1 MYLNPKE
8 LSKESLELNS
18 KLRLFQI
25 YKNLK
30 QVSLKSDTYFHVYE
44 EIFNR
49 YVGKK
54 ITFVEI
60 GVLQGG
66 SLYMWR
72 EYFGNSARIIGIDLN
87 PKAKKLE
94 KDGFEIFIGSQADE
108 NFWNEFFIKVGKI
121 DILLDDGGHENDQQ
135 IIALNKTIPN
145 INDDGLIVVEDTH
158 TSYLK
163 KFGNPSKYS
172 FINYSKYIIDVIN
185 SRFPTTEIKKNN
197 DFRNKIYS
205 ISFFE
210 SMVILKIDTK
220 KSIVTSLVKNSNN
233 DNKDI
238 FDLRT
243 TDYFPKISNYINNN
257 IPILHKLPI
266 IKKIVR
272 KLFFTH
278 NFIIKIINYFKLKK
292 YFK

>member
-30 QVSLKSDTYFHVYE
+30 QVSLKSDTYFPVYE
-44 EIFNR
+44 EIFNK
-49 YVGKK
+49 YVEKK

-66 SLYMWR
+66 SLHMWK

-94 KDGFEIFIGSQADE
+94 KDGFEIYIGSQSNE
-108 NFWNEFFIKVGKI
+108 NFWNEFFSKVGKI

-135 IIALNKTIPN
+135 IITLNRTIPN
-145 INDDGLIVVEDTH
+145 MNDEGLIVVEDTH

-185 SRFPTTEIKKNN
+185 SRFPATEIKKNN
-197 DFRNKIYS
+197 EFRNKIYS

-210 SMVILKIDTK
+210 SMTIFKINSK
-220 KSIVTSLVKNSNN
+220 KSIETSLIKNN
-233 DNKDI
+233 DNDVKDI

-243 TDYFPKISNYINNN
+243 TDYFPKASNYINKN
-257 IPILHKLPI
+257 IPILHRLPV

-278 NFIIKIINYFKLKK
+278 NFIVKIINYFKLKK

>member
-30 QVSLKSDTYFHVYE
+30 QVSLKSDTYFPVYE
-44 EIFNR
+44 EIFNK

-66 SLYMWR
+66 SLHMWK

-94 KDGFEIFIGSQADE
+94 KDGFEIFIGSQSDE
-108 NFWNEFFIKVGKI
+108 NFWDEFFSKVGKI

-135 IIALNKTIPN
+135 IITLNKTIPN
-145 INDDGLIVVEDTH
+145 MNDEGVIVVEDTH

-185 SRFPTTEIKKNN
+185 SRFPATEIKKNN
-197 DFRNKIYS
+197 DFRNKIHS
-205 ISFFE
+205 ISFYE
-210 SMVILKIDTK
+210 SIVALKINSK
-220 KSIVTSLVKNSNN
+220 KSLESTVVRNN
-233 DNKDI
+233 ESESIKVA
-238 FDLRT
+238 DLRYS
-243 TDYFPKISNYINNN
+243 DYFPKVDSYLNKNLI
-257 IPILHKLPI
+257 ILKKLPI
-266 IKKIVR
+266 IKKIIR
-272 KLFFTH
+272 YLFYTH
-278 NFIIKIINYFKLKK
+278 NFIIKIKHYLKLKK